1 MFAVAWNRGGFQRD
15 DGAMPNQALPR
26 MGHVKK
32 EQNSDVTRYC
42 RIHEGNELPLSRCCQ
57 AGSRQAPLHD
67 EGGLKL

>member
-15 DGAMPNQALPR
+15 DGAMPNQALSR

-42 RIHEGNELPLSRCCQ
+42 QIHEGNELPLSRCCLSSRQQ
-57 AGSRQAPLHD
+57 AGLCAMRK
-67 EGGLKL
+67 G